1 MTTEEKT
8 KYPVIDIFAGPGG
21 LGEGFSHYQTEDR
34 SNPFRIGL
42 SIECDKF
49 AHETLVLRK
58 LFKKLMLKKDTKDYY
73 RFLRKEIS
81 SDELFERHEKE
92 HEASE
97 EEAWLATLGKT
108 SQEEVDEKIKKAL
121 GKEKDWVLIGGP
133 PCKAYSV
140 VGRSRNR
147 GIHSNDPN
155 VRLYLEYLKILHNFS
170 PSVFILENVR
180 GLLTS
185 EVDGKNIFDEIVSE
199 LESPEKTLAGQKGIT
214 KRGSSRSYKYRVVSL
229 VTRPTENSLFG
240 PPEYVPSD
248 FLIHCEK
255 YGIPQ
260 ARPRLILMGIRDDI
274 DGDPD
279 LLKPEKE
286 ISVYQALNDLP
297 KLRSGLSKGGDSKQL
312 WKEVLKEGRKTSWCR
327 ELQKLDS
334 EVYKEVVQT
343 LENLSCPNLDRGEEF
358 ISLVNKKNPE
368 KGLFFRWV
376 RDKKISGVCNHTT
389 RGHINNDLYR
399 YLFASCFAKIHEKS
413 PKLKDYPDSLLPK
426 HKNVKKA
433 VEGGL
438 FSDRFRVQLKKKPS
452 TTITSHIAKDG
463 HYFIHYDPSQCRS
476 LTVREAARLQTFPDN
491 YFFCGP
497 RTSQY
502 TQVGNAVPP
511 LLANQIA
518 EIVFELL
525 KRQV

>member
-1 MTTEEKT
+1 MKEKNPF
-8 KYPVIDIFAGPGG
+8 PVIDIFAGPGG
-21 LGEGFSHYQTEDR
+21 LGEGFSSYQTKNR
-34 SNPFRIGL
+34 SNSFRIGL

-49 AHETLVLRK
+49 AHETLILRK
-58 LFKKLMLKKDTKDYY
+58 FFKKLMQKKDTKDYY

-81 SDELFERHEKE
+81 SDELFERHKKE

-185 EVDGKNIFDEIVSE
+185 EVDGKNVFDEIVSQ
-199 LESPEKTLAGQKGIT
+199 LESPEKTLAGQKGIS
-214 KRGSSRSYKYRVVSL
+214 KRDSGRPYKYRVVSL
-229 VTRPTENSLFG
+229 VTRPTGNNLFG

-260 ARPRLILMGIRDDI
+260 ARPRVILMGIRDDI
-274 DGDPD
+274 DGEPD

-297 KLRSGLSKGGDSKQL
+297 RLRSGLSKGGDNKKL
-312 WKEVLKEGRKTSWCR
+312 WKEVLKEGRKMPWFR
-327 ELQKLDS
+327 ELKRLDS
-334 EVYKEVVQT
+334 RVHKEVAQI
-343 LENLSCPNLDRGEEF
+343 LENPSCPILDRGGEF
-358 ISLVNKKNPE
+358 ISLKDNMNFE
-368 KGLFFRWV
+368 GRRFFRWIV
-376 RDKKISGVCNHTT
+376 DKKISGVCNHTT
-389 RGHINNDLYR
+389 RGHIQNDLFR
-399 YLFASCFAKIHEKS
+399 YLFASCFAKIHKFS
-413 PKLKDYPDSLLPK
+413 PKLKDFPESLLPE
-426 HKNVKKA
+426 HKNIKQA
-433 VEGGL
+433 LNGGL
-438 FSDRFRVQLKKKPS
+438 FSDRFRVQLEKKPS
-452 TTITSHIAKDG
+452 TTITSHISKDG

-525 KRQV
+525 NRCLP

>member
-1 MTTEEKT
+1 MKEKNQF
-8 KYPVIDIFAGPGG
+8 PVIDIFAGPGG
-21 LGEGFSHYQTEDR
+21 LGEGFSSYQTKNH
-34 SNPFRIGL
+34 SNSFRIGL

-49 AHETLVLRK
+49 AHETLILRK
-58 LFKKLMLKKDTKDYY
+58 FFNKLMLKKDTKDYY
-73 RFLRKEIS
+73 RFLRKDIS
-81 SDELFERHEKE
+81 SDELFERHKKE

-185 EVDGKNIFDEIVSE
+185 EVDGKNVFDEIVSE
-199 LESPEKTLAGQKGIT
+199 LESPEKTLAGQNGIT
-214 KRGSSRSYKYRVVSL
+214 KGGSRRAHKYRVVSL
-229 VTRPTENSLFG
+229 VTRPTGNNLFG

-260 ARPRLILMGIRDDI
+260 ARPRVILMGIRDDI

-286 ISVYQALNDLP
+286 LSVQEALNGLP
-297 KLRSGLSKGGDSKQL
+297 KLRSGLSNGGDSKQL
-312 WKEVLKEGRKTSWCR
+312 WKEILKDGRNMPWFR
-327 ELQKLDS
+327 ELKNLHPR
-334 EVYKEVVQT
+334 VYKEVGQT

-358 ISLVNKKNPE
+358 ISLGVNTNPKKHP
-368 KGLFFRWV
+368 FFRWV
-376 RDKKISGVCNHTT
+376 WDKRISGVCNHTT

-413 PKLKDYPDSLLPK
+413 PKLKDYPHSLLPK
-426 HKNVKKA
+426 HKNIKKA

-452 TTITSHIAKDG
+452 TTVTSHISKDG

-518 EIVFELL
+518 EIVYGLL
-525 KRQV
+525 NRKV